1 MPDVVVAIIA
11 FACLFGII
19 GVWIADIKSSKRKKS
34 KVVEDEPVEAEYEEI
49 AEPPADESPCIGDL
63 RVSALQEMVRHSV
76 RLNLAALE
84 AQREISDLAYH
95 YRQDA
100 STPRNTEFQP
110 EIVSVEFRPP
120 EDWPRGQ
127 L

>member
-1 MPDVVVAIIA
+1 MQNADLIVWGVGGVIIVGLLLLNI
-11 FACLFGII
+11 FADLRR
-19 GVWIADIKSSKRKKS
+19 KRKPKD
-34 KVVEDEPVEAEYEEI
+34 DEPVEAEYEEVV
-49 AEPPADESPCIGDL
+49 EPPADESPCIGNL

-84 AQREISDLAYH
+84 AQREMNDLAYH

-100 STPRNTEFQP
+100 STPRNTDFQP

>member
-1 MPDVVVAIIA
+1 MQNADLIVWGVGGVIIVGLLLLNI
-11 FACLFGII
+11 FADLRR
-19 GVWIADIKSSKRKKS
+19 KRKPKD
-34 KVVEDEPVEAEYEEI
+34 DEPVEAEYEEI
-49 AEPPADESPCIGDL
+49 AEPPADESPCIGNL

-84 AQREISDLAYH
+84 AQREMNDLAYH

-100 STPRNTEFQP
+100 STPRNTDFQP

-120 EDWPRGQ
+120 ENWPRGQ
-127 L
+127 F